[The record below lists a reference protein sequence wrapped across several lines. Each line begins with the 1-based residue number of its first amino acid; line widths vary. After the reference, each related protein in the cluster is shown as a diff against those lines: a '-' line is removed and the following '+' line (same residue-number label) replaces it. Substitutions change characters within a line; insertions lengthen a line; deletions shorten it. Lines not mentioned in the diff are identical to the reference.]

1 MVSINGGSMKKITKI
16 FLVIIIFSF
25 FITGCT
31 SKKEETVDKSIIK
44 EDKKNDKK

>member
-1 MVSINGGSMKKITKI
+1 MKKITKI

-31 SKKEETVDKSIIK
+31 SKKEEKLTDAEKF
-44 EDKKNDKK
+44 KKRI